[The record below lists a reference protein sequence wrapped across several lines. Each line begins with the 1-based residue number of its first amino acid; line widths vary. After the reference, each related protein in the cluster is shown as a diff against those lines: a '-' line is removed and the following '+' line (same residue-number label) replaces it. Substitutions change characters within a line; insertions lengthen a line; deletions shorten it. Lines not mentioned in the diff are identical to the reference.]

1 VSEAVVALLLLL
13 CIQLPVVVVAGVV
26 PRALPALEVEVV
38 YVVVRHAAAAE
49 KHSYFRSAS
58 VLVSS
63 WRSAGLPASVRAHHA
78 EGDTVGRRRYKAH
91 DSTARSKPSGCQM
104 G

>member
-1 VSEAVVALLLLL
+1 MREAVVALLLLL

-38 YVVVRHAAAAE
+38 NVVVRHAAAAE
-49 KHSYFRSAS
+49 KHGYSRSAS

-63 WRSAGLPASVRAHHA
+63 WRSAGLPASVSSTSC
-78 EGDTVGRRRYKAH
+78 GGRHGWEA
-91 DSTARSKPSGCQM
+91 TI
-104 G
+104 